1 MALNYSTQHS
11 FKLLPKH
18 FLFVQELLFVI
29 LLFSGRWVDVA

>member
-18 FLFVQELLFVI
+18 FLFVREFLCAI
-29 LLFSGRWVDVA
+29 ILFSGRWVAVA